1 MLRPALF
8 ACLLLTT
15 PTLAAPVILTIDNR
29 ASVAVDRVN
38 TFPVDADG
46 VPIEDNVGSLE
57 SPIPPGETATV
68 TLTSDGCEIIHV
80 AVGMADDRE
89 LVGMY
94 DICTDRLV
102 VVTDK

>member
-1 MLRPALF
+1 MRRSNHTDAEIIALLQE
-8 ACLLLTT
+8 A
-15 PTLAAPVILTIDNR
+15 
-29 ASVAVDRVN
+29 
-38 TFPVDADG
+38 ADG

-57 SPIPPGETATV
+57 NPIPPGQTGTV
-68 TLTSDGCEIIHV
+68 ALTSDGCEIIHV